1 MTTATDTIRTQLSRP
16 AIVGPVWLSV
26 LLFVLGFIGV
36 SGAGA
41 GYGLF
46 IVAGL
51 LLLAGLVCFAIFVF
65 TRRFDD
71 AALLGSAR
79 WLLMLGGWGYVL
91 SVAALGGHYTREA
104 LAGRLELKWILFGPA
119 ILAAIAVL
127 DAGIYRLLIKKQLPT
142 WRRYNF
148 AISRHA
154 IQPDAL
160 TRTLVDEVV
169 LHRSLLAVSSFR
181 WLRHTLIF
189 WGFSLMF
196 GVELLAVVFREAL
209 PSFGAPDVYAD
220 FAHPLRAGFEFAF
233 DLTGLMVLV
242 GCAMAIAWRIR
253 VNGTELQKYTDTPT
267 AVFLFLVMASGFAVE
282 AWRIAATGHD
292 GAMMSAFVGYPLS
305 FAFPAGLAGAK
316 SAYDTA
322 WLIHVLGSCAFIA
335 YVPVWRLIHS
345 CATPLGRMMNSQK
358 TMLAKKKERSLQ
370 GLMGGRWP

>member
-1 MTTATDTIRTQLSRP
+1 MTTATEAIRTQLSRP
-16 AIVGPVWLSV
+16 AIVGPAWLSV
-26 LLFVLGFIGV
+26 LLFALGLVGV

-51 LLLAGLVCFAIFVF
+51 LLLAGLACFAIFVF
-65 TRRFDD
+65 TRAFDD
-71 AALLGSAR
+71 EGLLGSAK
-79 WLLMLGGWGYVL
+79 WLMMLGGWGYVL
-91 SVAALGGHYTREA
+91 SVAALGGHYTRAA

-142 WRRYNF
+142 WRRYNY
-148 AISRHA
+148 AVSRHA
-154 IQPDAL
+154 IEPDTL
-160 TRTLVDEVV
+160 KRTLVDDVV
-169 LHRSLLAVSSFR
+169 LHRSLYAVSGFR

-196 GVELLAVVFREAL
+196 GIELLAVVFREAL
-209 PSFGAPDVYAD
+209 PSFGAADVYAD

-253 VNGTELQKYTDTPT
+253 VNGTDLQKFTDTPT
-267 AVFLFLVMASGFAVE
+267 SVFLFLVVASGFMVE
-282 AWRIAATGHD
+282 AWRIAAMGRD
-292 GAMMSAFVGYPLS
+292 AALMSSFVGYALS

-316 SAYDTA
+316 GAYNTA
-322 WLIHVLGSCAFIA
+322 WLVHVLGSCAFIA

-345 CATPLGRMMNSQK
+345 CATPLGRLMNSQK
-358 TMLAKKKERSLQ
+358 TMLAKKKEHSLQ
-370 GLMGGRWP
+370 GLMTRRF